1 MWSLVIDKRQEV
13 EITTRK
19 LRGLFGN
26 IIQLGIDD
34 ESIKKVDLR
43 VAKNIIVGAIESIP
57 DLGNAINE
65 NVVMRLN

>member
-1 MWSLVIDKRQEV
+1 
-13 EITTRK
+13 
-19 LRGLFGN
+19 
-26 IIQLGIDD
+26 
-34 ESIKKVDLR
+34 VDLR